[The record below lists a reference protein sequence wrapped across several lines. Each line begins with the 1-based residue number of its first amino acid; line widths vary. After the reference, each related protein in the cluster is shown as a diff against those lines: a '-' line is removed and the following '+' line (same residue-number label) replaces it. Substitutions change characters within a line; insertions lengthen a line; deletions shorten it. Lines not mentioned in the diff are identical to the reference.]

1 MTAWDIAVIGGGIA
15 GSTAATLLAQHGLRV
30 ILLEK
35 GTFPRQKVCGE
46 FLSPEGAE
54 VLRRLGIWP
63 WIEPHHPPRIHGFTL
78 TAGRREARRQLPQPG
93 WGLSRWVL
101 DHTLWQHAARSGVT
115 TMEHCTV
122 AQVAGDPRRG
132 FSLTLRQVG
141 QSSTCIHAYAVL
153 CAVGRQGQLR
163 GGRKISYDGRRTRF
177 VGLKGHFRGMPLGGQ
192 VELHTIS
199 HGYCGLVEVTGG
211 VTNLCCWVE
220 AKALR
225 RAGGTPERLLTVALR
240 ENSRLRAR
248 LQTARRVDPHWTTT
262 SFAYERTGLPV
273 EAGIWNVGDRAA
285 MVAPLTGDGM
295 GMGLRAAELAATI
308 ELAMFRR
315 ELPWDQAADE
325 YARRWRREFLP
336 RLRWGRCLEV
346 MLLRPRLAM
355 LSCCALSCIPSL
367 VDELYRRT
375 RQLIPV
381 VKSSSEGR

>member
-1 MTAWDIAVIGGGIA
+1 
-15 GSTAATLLAQHGLRV
+15 
-30 ILLEK
+30 
-35 GTFPRQKVCGE
+35 
-46 FLSPEGAE
+46 
-54 VLRRLGIWP
+54 
-63 WIEPHHPPRIHGFTL
+63 
-78 TAGRREARRQLPQPG
+78 
-93 WGLSRWVL
+93 
-101 DHTLWQHAARSGVT
+101 
-115 TMEHCTV
+115 
-122 AQVAGDPRRG
+122 
-132 FSLTLRQVG
+132 
-141 QSSTCIHAYAVL
+141 
-153 CAVGRQGQLR
+153 
-163 GGRKISYDGRRTRF
+163 
-177 VGLKGHFRGMPLGGQ
+177 MPLGGQ
-192 VELHTIS
+192 VELHTIP

-220 AKALR
+220 AKALQ

-262 SFAYERTGLPV
+262 SFAYERTGMPV

-336 RLRWGRCLEV
+336 RLRWGRRLEA

-355 LSCCALSCIPSL
+355 LSCCALSCMPSL
-367 VDELYRRT
+367 VDQLYRRT